1 MSDKK
6 KYVELFAGCG
16 GLSLGLESSG
26 WKLELANEL
35 SPMAAETFAYNLL
48 GESQVGIE
56 YKTDSQISNVNSIKT
71 IETKDWNN
79 KKLVVGDVV
88 QLVEDLKSRPELL
101 KRFSGV
107 DLISGGPPC
116 QGFSMAGRRTERDPK
131 NKLPYAFVDFVD
143 LVQPQA
149 VILENVEGILRQFS
163 KDGGTKLPWL
173 EVGKA
178 FAAIGYAPLCFL
190 LNARQFGIPQNRP
203 RFIMLGLKKTLK
215 SKVLKKLN
223 SPDQD
228 EIRKVFNQA
237 FEFAEKDSSFILAYS
252 GKDPAIHIDV
262 INSRFAEMRKLNV
275 SEVFL
280 NKNLFPEFKKE
291 EVSVAD
297 AIGDLSK
304 SGALKVKSKETVIAE
319 LSRGNK
325 YSQALSNKFSL
336 IINQPLNHQK
346 GLYNH
351 ELRNHSTKV
360 KNRFIFLQEIRKIK
374 NSETRN
380 NLEKCLRGKKI
391 EDKYLDEARAILS
404 NKRRLNGII
413 DTSSNSEFLLSIEKI
428 RSKKHTQRAMS
439 SSLPAPAQ
447 LTIPDDICHY
457 SDKQPRTLTV
467 REMARIQSF
476 PDEFVFR
483 SKATTGGKN
492 RRFEVPQYT
501 QVGNAVPPLLGR
513 AIGKWVS
520 TILE

>member
-1 MSDKK
+1 MLDRK

-16 GLSLGLESSG
+16 GLSLGLESCG
-26 WKLELANEL
+26 WQLELANEL

-48 GESQVGIE
+48 GESQKGID
-56 YKTDSQISNVNSIKT
+56 YKTDSQITSVNSIKT
-71 IETKDWNN
+71 IDVKDWNN
-79 KKLVVGDVV
+79 KKLVVGDVI

-101 KRFSGV
+101 KKFNGV

-116 QGFSMAGRRTERDPK
+116 QGFSMAGRRTERNHK
-131 NKLPYAFVDFVD
+131 NKLPYAFVDFVE
-143 LVQPQA
+143 LVQPQT

-173 EVGKA
+173 EVAKA

-203 RFIMLGLKKTLK
+203 RFIMLGIKKSLK
-215 SKVLKKLN
+215 SKILKKL

-237 FEFAEKDSSFILAYS
+237 FEFAEKDPSFILEYS

-291 EVSVAD
+291 EVSVAE

-304 SGALKVKSKETVIAE
+304 NGIHKIKSQERVIAK
-319 LSRGNK
+319 STRGNK
-325 YSQALSNKFSL
+325 YSQSLSKKFSFIL
-336 IINQPLNHQK
+336 NQPLNHIN

-360 KNRFIFLQEIRKIK
+360 KNRFVFLQEIKKIK
-374 NSETRN
+374 NNETRN
-380 NLEKCLRGKKI
+380 CLENCLKGKKI
-391 EDKYLDEARAILS
+391 EEKYLDQARYILS
-404 NKRRLNGII
+404 KKKRLDGII
-413 DTSSNSEFLLSIEKI
+413 NTNSNSGFLLSIEKI

-439 SSLPAPAQ
+439 SHLPAPAQ

-483 SKATTGGKN
+483 TKVTTGGKN

-520 TILE
+520 EILD

>member
-1 MSDKK
+1 MSDQK

-48 GESQVGIE
+48 GESQKGVV
-56 YKTDSQISNVNSIKT
+56 YKTESQISNVNSIKT
-71 IETKDWNN
+71 IDIKEWNK

-101 KRFSGV
+101 KKFNGV
-107 DLISGGPPC
+107 DLVSGGPPC
-116 QGFSMAGRRTERDPK
+116 QGFSMAGRRSERDLK
-131 NKLPYAFVDFVD
+131 NKLPYAFVDFVE

-173 EVGKA
+173 EVAKA

-203 RFIMLGLKKTLK
+203 RFIMLGLKKSLK

-223 SPDQD
+223 SPNQD
-228 EIRKVFNQA
+228 EIRKIFNQA
-237 FEFAEKDSSFILAYS
+237 FEFAEKDSSFILEYS

-262 INSRFAEMRKLNV
+262 INSRFAEVRKQNV

-280 NKNLFPEFKKE
+280 NKNLLPEFEEE

-304 SGALKVKSKETVIAE
+304 TGALKVKSEETVSAK
-319 LSRGNK
+319 LPRGNK
-325 YSQALSNKFSL
+325 YSESLSNKFSYIL
-336 IINQPLNHQK
+336 NQPPIHSK

-374 NSETRN
+374 NNETRN
-380 NLEKCLRGKKI
+380 CLENCLKGKKV
-391 EDKYLDEARAILS
+391 EKKDLDIARSILS
-404 NKRRLNGII
+404 KKKRLNGII
-413 DTSSNSEFLLSIEKI
+413 DTNSNSGFLFSIEKI
-428 RSKKHTQRAMS
+428 RSKKHTQRAMYS
-439 SSLPAPAQ
+439 HLPAPAQ

-483 SKATTGGKN
+483 AKATTGGKN

-513 AIGKWVS
+513 AIGKWVL